1 MGAAITELGALQGGR
16 RGRMVG
22 PITLTLTPMYLDY
35 ISRVAG
41 RFLFYKITLPQCGG
55 I

>member
-1 MGAAITELGALQGGR
+1 MGAAITELGVLQGEGR
-16 RGRMVG
+16 ERRIG
-22 PITLTLTPMYLDY
+22 PMTLTLTPVYLDY

-41 RFLFYKITLPQCGG
+41 RFSFYKITLPQCGG